1 MNKEAS
7 IKFLLEWADNV
18 MILGQRLSEWCG
30 HGPILEQ
37 DIAITNI
44 ALDLIGE
51 ARNLYQ
57 YTASLE
63 GNNKSED
70 YYPFLRLE
78 QQFYNVL
85 LVEQPNTDWAYTIVR
100 QNMFDTFHYYKLLQ
114 LKECGD
120 ETIAAIATK
129 SLKEV
134 TYHLRYSSEW
144 MIRLGDGTEESH
156 NRMQKALNDL
166 YKFFD
171 ELFEISESEQILVQ
185 TGIIQDGNEVKS
197 NAIKKFNETINTATL
212 SLPQNVVGRSGGKK
226 GIHSEHMGYILST
239 MQYMQRAYPEASW

>member
-1 MNKEAS
+1 MNKEAR

-63 GNNKSED
+63 ANNRTED

-78 QQFYNVL
+78 QQFCNIL

-100 QNMFDTFHYYKLLQ
+100 QNMFDTFHYFKLLQ
-114 LKECGD
+114 LKECSD

-144 MIRLGDGTEESH
+144 MVRLGDGTEESH
-156 NRMQKALNDL
+156 ARMQKALNEL
-166 YKFFD
+166 YKFYD
-171 ELFEISESEQILVQ
+171 ELFEISESEQIL
-185 TGIIQDGNEVKS
+185 IQEGVIQADNDLKS
-197 NAIKKFNETINTATL
+197 DVLKKINDTASTATL
-212 SLPQNVVGRSGGKK
+212 LIPQNVVGRSGGKK
-226 GIHSEHMGYILST
+226 GIHSEHMGYILTT
-239 MQYMQRAYPEASW
+239 MQYMQRTYPEASW

>member
-1 MNKEAS
+1 MNKEAR

-51 ARNLYQ
+51 ARNIYQ

-63 GNNKSED
+63 NNGRTED

-100 QNMFDTFHYYKLLQ
+100 QNMFDTFHYFKLLQ
-114 LKECGD
+114 LKECSD

-144 MIRLGDGTEESH
+144 MMRLGDGTEESH
-156 NRMQKALNDL
+156 AKMQKALNDL

-171 ELFEISESEQILVQ
+171 ELFERSESEQFL
-185 TGIIQDGNEVKS
+185 IQEGVIQADNDLKS
-197 NAIKKFNETINTATL
+197 DVLKKFNDTASAATL
-212 SLPQNVVGRSGGKK
+212 LIPQNVVGRTGGKK
-226 GIHSEHMGYILST
+226 GIHSEHMGYILTT
-239 MQYMQRAYPEASW
+239 MQYMQRTYPEASW